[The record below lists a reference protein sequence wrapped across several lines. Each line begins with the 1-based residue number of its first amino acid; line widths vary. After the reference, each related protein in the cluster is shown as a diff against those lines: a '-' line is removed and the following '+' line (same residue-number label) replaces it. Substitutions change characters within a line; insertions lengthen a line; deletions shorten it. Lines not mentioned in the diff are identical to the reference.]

1 MEPEPPFFA
10 WSRSRLRDLG
20 FQEPEPPKKVAAP
33 RHCHLALMAPVHWS
47 NILAYELD
55 DLVLLQR

>member
-20 FQEPEPPKKVAAP
+20 LPELGPPKKVAAP
-33 RHCHLALMAPVHWS
+33 RHFHLALMAPVHWS
-47 NILAYELD
+47 NVLAYELD
-55 DLVLLQR
+55 DLVLFQR